1 MEENKKRAEEK
12 IIQEAQKEQQKS
24 GEIRYRLDQKSKIK
38 GGLFQFV
45 TLFMVVVF
53 TSLVT
58 STYVT
63 QRIQETPITID
74 GNSDFSEVLKKSLES
89 FESTFYDRV
98 RIRDLYK
105 SIAPSLVGVSNDP
118 DRFFQDAYE
127 GVYTGVV
134 MNTEGY
140 ILVPYDL
147 VERSETEIFV
157 RSGRDNDRIY
167 RGELIGKDAAL
178 GVALIRAEN
187 INLRPP
193 KFADSSTVK
202 VAQSV
207 IAMGSPFGDI
217 DRGTV
222 TFGVVSTVNKAFP
235 TLAYD
240 NREVRIYAIETDATL
255 NPGNHGGVLVNM
267 NGEVVGINSLRLSET
282 MGLGLGAAITSNEA
296 RSITRSMINT
306 GEDLVPF
313 IGIFGDIVTDLE
325 EVGTGFYVQRIAPEG
340 TADRAGLRPT
350 DIILSIDEELIED
363 RLTIDEYIKTKRVGD
378 VVVLRFQ
385 RMNEVL
391 EVEATLYGTTVD

>member
-140 ILVPYDL
+140 ILVPY
-147 VERSETEIFV
+147 
-157 RSGRDNDRIY
+157 
-167 RGELIGKDAAL
+167 
-178 GVALIRAEN
+178 
-187 INLRPP
+187 
-193 KFADSSTVK
+193 
-202 VAQSV
+202 
-207 IAMGSPFGDI
+207 
-217 DRGTV
+217 
-222 TFGVVSTVNKAFP
+222 
-235 TLAYD
+235 
-240 NREVRIYAIETDATL
+240 
-255 NPGNHGGVLVNM
+255 
-267 NGEVVGINSLRLSET
+267 
-282 MGLGLGAAITSNEA
+282 
-296 RSITRSMINT
+296 
-306 GEDLVPF
+306 
-313 IGIFGDIVTDLE
+313 
-325 EVGTGFYVQRIAPEG
+325 
-340 TADRAGLRPT
+340 
-350 DIILSIDEELIED
+350 
-363 RLTIDEYIKTKRVGD
+363 
-378 VVVLRFQ
+378 
-385 RMNEVL
+385 
-391 EVEATLYGTTVD
+391 

>member
-140 ILVPYDL
+140 ILVPYGL

>member
-12 IIQEAQKEQQKS
+12 ILQEAQKEQQKT

-38 GGLFQFV
+38 GSLFQFV

-140 ILVPYDL
+140 ILVPYGL

>member
-12 IIQEAQKEQQKS
+12 LIQEAQKEQQKT

-38 GGLFQFV
+38 GSLFQFV

-74 GNSDFSEVLKKSLES
+74 GNSDFSQVLKKSLES

-140 ILVPYDL
+140 ILVPYGL
-147 VERSETEIFV
+147 VEGNDTDIFV

-167 RGELIGKDAAL
+167 RGELVGKDAAL

-363 RLTIDEYIKTKRVGD
+363 RLTIDEYLKTKRVGD